1 MEGECPPPPLLL
13 YPPWAHSLPQGPE
26 PSPSAEAGPVLSS
39 HAAPVRGRGWIRGHA
54 TPLRSPCCRL
64 PRPSWKSRALPGGH
78 GPRAAWV
85 TSLCLTDCAAQT
97 NGSPAQN
104 TGPVMRSAVWTAW
117 ARASCQ
123 VSGLLFV
130 FRGPRGVRA
139 ASGSRATNRGWEVGS
154 SRTGCR
160 VPGGWAPV
168 RLHAGL
174 GQPRLG
180 AGRLGDAAA

>member
-39 HAAPVRGRGWIRGHA
+39 HAASCPWTGLDSGSRHAVALPLLQAAPAQLEEQSPSRG
-54 TPLRSPCCRL
+54 TRSPCSL
-64 PRPSWKSRALPGGH
+64 G
-78 GPRAAWV
+78 
-85 TSLCLTDCAAQT
+85 SLCLTDCAAQT

-104 TGPVMRSAVWTAW
+104 TSPVMRSAVWTAW